1 MIELFADFCAGAFFC
16 NALPH
21 LAAGLRGEPFPSP
34 FASPPGVGNSRP
46 VVNVFWGMLNVVIGF
61 ALLGYAP
68 VAIGFNAPFILLLLG
83 GFIGGSL
90 VARHFD
96 RVRGSAS

>member
-1 MIELFADFCAGAFFC
+1 MLELLADFCAGAFFC
-16 NALPH
+16 NSIPH
-21 LAAGLRGEPFPSP
+21 LAAGLRGEYFPSP

-68 VAIGFNAPFILLLLG
+68 VSIGLNLPFALLLLG
-83 GFIGGSL
+83 AFVGGSA

-96 RVRGSAS
+96 RVRGDSA